1 METLYTILLWAIVRF
16 ASTTD
21 CGDFKTGIF
30 SLKNEELGTDHLIE
44 RTETTQTET
53 DLKTGTKSK
62 FRVTWINDC
71 EYELTLIEGREE
83 AMEFFKDKTLTVQI
97 TKTTDDGYSF
107 DSFIR
112 GTDQVVSHKVTRVTQ
127 SY

>member
-1 METLYTILLWAIVRF
+1 M
-16 ASTTD
+16 
-21 CGDFKTGIF
+21 
-30 SLKNEELGTDHLIE
+30 GTDHLIE